1 MRGFKLRLFPTE
13 EQVVKLWQA
22 VGTARWVWNWGVAY
36 NRDLYASEKRIAL
49 EYELKKEFTKVRG
62 SGKYPWLKEVAS
74 KVPAM
79 TLMTLGQSYRQCF
92 AKRKK
97 GLEARLPRFKAKGA
111 GKDSFGLDVSTVRF
125 YKDGVSVSKIGR
137 IRFKSGIPLEV
148 LRNAKVYNPRI
159 TFTAGKWILSLAMP
173 TNQFSVISSQLK
185 EQLSTGNLQLATD
198 RYAPPAGIDLGVK
211 TTAVVSCGGKIYKA
225 KNINR
230 SHRMVR
236 RTKQLKHQQRA
247 LARKKKGSKNRKKAL
262 HAVQQCHRK
271 LTNIRSDYTH
281 KVTRK
286 IINLNP
292 KVIVLEDL
300 NVQGML
306 KNRHL
311 ARAVAEQNFYKFREF
326 IEYKAEERGIEVR
339 FADRFYPSS
348 KTCSCCG
355 HILKEL
361 KLSDRV
367 YRCPQCGLVM
377 DRDENAAR
385 NLEKAV

>member
-1 MRGFKLRLFPTE
+1 M
-13 EQVVKLWQA
+13 
-22 VGTARWVWNWGVAY
+22 
-36 NRDLYASEKRIAL
+36 YASEKRIAL
-49 EYELKKEFTKVRG
+49 EYELKKEFIKVRN
-62 SGKYPWLKEVAS
+62 SGEFPWLKEVAS

-97 GLEARLPRFKAKGA
+97 GLEAGLPRFKAKGA

-137 IRFKSGIPLEV
+137 IRFKSSIPLEV

-173 TNQFSVISSQLK
+173 TDQFSVISSQLK
-185 EQLSTGNLQLATD
+185 EQVTAENLQLTTSNLQRAAGD
-198 RYAPPAGIDLGVK
+198 CASPAGIDLGVK

-247 LARKKKGSKNRKKAL
+247 LAQKKKGSKNRKKAL
-262 HAVQQCHRK
+262 HTVRQCHRK
-271 LTNIRSDYTH
+271 LTNIRRDYTH

-300 NVQGML
+300 NVQGM
-306 KNRHL
+306 
-311 ARAVAEQNFYKFREF
+311 
-326 IEYKAEERGIEVR
+326 
-339 FADRFYPSS
+339 S
-348 KTCSCCG
+348 TC
-355 HILKEL
+355 HF
-361 KLSDRV
+361 
-367 YRCPQCGLVM
+367 Q
-377 DRDENAAR
+377 
-385 NLEKAV
+385 